1 MLGDYFPSELDQGS
15 YIFSITKKKIVALIH
30 SMKHLSCEAVLYL
43 YKSTI
48 QPCMKYCYHVW
59 TGAPTCCLELLDKLQ
74 IFWTVGLS
82 LAASLELLTH
92 CRNVARYSLFYRY
105 YFGRCTSELA

>member
-48 QPCMKYCYHVW
+48 QPCTKYCYHVW

-82 LAASLELLTH
+82 LAASLEPLTH